1 MILRRLTEHVKAQ
14 NWFAVLLDFV
24 IVVLGVFLGL
34 QVNNWNADRGDRAR
48 EASYLARLAED
59 LRADIAE
66 IDEIDRVAAVRMAAL
81 GRLAWAPPD
90 APPARGF
97 ASARGP
103 IDIRPAPLFSEEDH
117 GSAGIALF
125 ILTTLEGNRS
135 AYDALISSGDF
146 ALIRDAALLGEIQ
159 GYYAAA
165 DIVRDFEIS
174 LKESRVTLVE
184 AQRLAGISPADAT
197 PVADLAAR
205 FGEDAPLRAAARNY
219 WLYTNRHLKL
229 VADLRDR
236 AAALDTRLKE
246 TAP

>member
-1 MILRRLTEHVKAQ
+1 MILRRIAEAYRRQ
-14 NWFAVLLDFV
+14 DWFTVFV
-24 IVVLGVFLGL
+24 ETMIVVLGVFLGL

-81 GRLAWAPPD
+81 GGLAWTAPD
-90 APPARGF
+90 APPASGY

-103 IDIRPAPLFSEEDH
+103 IDIRPAPPFSEEDH

-135 AYDALISSGDF
+135 AYDALIGSGDF
-146 ALIRDAALLGEIQ
+146 ALMRDAALLREIQ

-236 AAALDTRLKE
+236 AAALDARLKAA
-246 TAP
+246 AP